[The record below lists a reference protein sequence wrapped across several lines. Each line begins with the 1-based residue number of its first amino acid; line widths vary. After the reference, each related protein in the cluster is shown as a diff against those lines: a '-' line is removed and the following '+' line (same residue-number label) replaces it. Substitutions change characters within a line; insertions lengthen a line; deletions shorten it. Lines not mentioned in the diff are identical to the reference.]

1 MAEDRRGPVC
11 PKCRAVGCRY
21 EEGRYI
27 CGTYTV
33 RRTGGLFESPTC
45 LRRQIEQR
53 THERDEA
60 LAECAEQAR
69 LLGISGS
76 KEARMQAKL
85 DAYHTERE
93 KIWAALSE
101 KAEADIVQCL
111 AQRSICEDPEALEK
125 LLKHSSSQPD
135 VNE

>member
-1 MAEDRRGPVC
+1 MAEDRRGPIC

-21 EEGRYI
+21 EDGRYI

-33 RRTGGLFESPTC
+33 LRDGKLVESPTC
-45 LRRQIEQR
+45 LRRQIELR

-76 KEARMQAKL
+76 KEARLLAKI
-85 DAYHTERE
+85 DAYHSERE

-101 KAEADIVQCL
+101 KAEAD
-111 AQRSICEDPEALEK
+111 LERVRK
-125 LLKHSSSQPD
+125 ENSCSSTTDSPSGT
-135 VNE
+135 EPGAE

>member
-1 MAEDRRGPVC
+1 VD
-11 PKCRAVGCRY
+11 CRY
-21 EEGRYI
+21 EPGRYI
-27 CGTYTV
+27 CGTYTIQ
-33 RRTGGLFESPTC
+33 RTGKLVESPTC

-85 DAYHTERE
+85 DAYHIERE

-101 KAEADIVQCL
+101 KAEAD
-111 AQRSICEDPEALEK
+111 LERIRRE
-125 LLKHSSSQPD
+125 
-135 VNE
+135 NE